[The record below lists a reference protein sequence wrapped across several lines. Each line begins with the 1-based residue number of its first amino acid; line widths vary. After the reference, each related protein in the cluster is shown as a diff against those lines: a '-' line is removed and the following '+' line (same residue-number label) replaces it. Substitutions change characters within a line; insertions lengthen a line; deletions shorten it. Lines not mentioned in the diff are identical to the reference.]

1 MLEIKNLSVCRG
13 KRTVLDDVTLT
24 VTPHKLTAL
33 IGKNGCGKSTLISC
47 INQTAPYTGEI
58 SFSGRNLAL
67 MRPKER
73 ACLLSFL
80 PQTLFIPH
88 VTVSELVTMG
98 RSPYVDIG
106 KHLTPRDREAVRDAI
121 FAVKM
126 EAFSNRY
133 LDELSGGERQ
143 KAYLAMTLAQD
154 TRVMILDEPTTYM
167 DMAYEHAFLDL
178 LDSMKRHR
186 KKTLLVVMH
195 NLNQAVRYADRLIV
209 LDGGKIVFDGETSDC
224 IQSGVIERVFGVR
237 RYTGEERTF
246 FSAE

>member
-1 MLEIKNLSVCRG
+1 MLEIKNLRVCRN

-33 IGKNGCGKSTLISC
+33 IGKNGCGKSTLVSC
-47 INQTAPYTGEI
+47 INQTVPYTGEI

-67 MRPKER
+67 IRPKER

-98 RSPYVDIG
+98 RNPYVDIG
-106 KHLTPRDREAVRDAI
+106 KHLTSRDREAVRDAI
-121 FAVKM
+121 SAIGM
-126 EAFSNRY
+126 EAFSDRY

-178 LDSMKRHR
+178 LDSLKRHR

-195 NLNQAVRYADRLIV
+195 NLNQAVRYADRLTV

-224 IQSGVIERVFGVR
+224 IQSGVIEQVFGVR
-237 RYTGEERTF
+237 RYTAEGQTF

>member
-33 IGKNGCGKSTLISC
+33 IGKNGCGKSTLVSC
-47 INQTAPYTGEI
+47 INQTAPYIGEI

-98 RSPYVDIG
+98 NY
-106 KHLTPRDREAVRDAI
+106 
-121 FAVKM
+121 
-126 EAFSNRY
+126 
-133 LDELSGGERQ
+133 
-143 KAYLAMTLAQD
+143 
-154 TRVMILDEPTTYM
+154 
-167 DMAYEHAFLDL
+167 
-178 LDSMKRHR
+178 
-186 KKTLLVVMH
+186 
-195 NLNQAVRYADRLIV
+195 
-209 LDGGKIVFDGETSDC
+209 
-224 IQSGVIERVFGVR
+224 
-237 RYTGEERTF
+237 
-246 FSAE
+246 